1 MPTCPSGHDSAS
13 SDFCDVCGMRIDGAA
28 APAPSAASV
37 PAAASVP
44 SAGAPAAGSQAPPL
58 GPAELCPQC
67 GSGRTGQFCEVCGF
81 DFASGKGRR
90 PAPASAGP
98 AGGAGAGAT
107 MAGAAT
113 TGAAVPGA
121 AVPGAAGADAAAPGP
136 DAPAS
141 GAPDPLA
148 SAPAGPAAS
157 SPAPSR
163 PAKTA
168 DDEAASGPSAGAAA
182 PAGAGPGSGVD
193 AARGGPGPGSGGGA
207 APGQAGVPGPAAATG
222 AAAGWTAVVTAD
234 RGYYDSVIAEGG
246 PDAASIEFPGYCP
259 ERRFRLSGRE
269 MRIGRRSVS
278 RGLEPEIDL
287 TGPPADPG
295 VSHLHAV
302 LIAEPDGTWAVLD
315 PGSANGT
322 VVNEGEIVAGVRVPL
337 HDGDRVCV
345 GAWTVLTIQAPP
357 AS

>member
-107 MAGAAT
+107 MAGAA
-113 TGAAVPGA
+113 
-121 AVPGAAGADAAAPGP
+121 VPGAAGADAAAP
-136 DAPAS
+136 
-141 GAPDPLA
+141 
-148 SAPAGPAAS
+148 APAGPAAS

-269 MRIGRRSVS
+269 LRIGRRRVS

-345 GAWTVLTIQAPP
+345 GAWTVLTIQ
-357 AS
+357 